1 MSVTSGN
8 SGRFNVELAHHNHE
22 YDESYQVTFASRNP
36 IFEQY
41 DPQAAGNNNAWVSQS
56 IPSVPS
62 DSTNII
68 MSVLAQA
75 DESHIY
81 LDVSGEG
88 VMSQREMTRA
98 FASNNSDDAAANWNT
113 FICPYK
119 SSYYFRYRASGD
131 STPGQN
137 IDFVGAYVDGYIQTL
152 NETPSTGLSANVVDN
167 NDYLAASSRVSGIA
181 EPNTTSMS
189 TSIWVKPAS
198 LGGVGNDSF
207 IWSAYSTNNL
217 DPSWPLPDSNGWYVK
232 INTSQL
238 IYESGPNQKTV
249 SQVFNTTQWYN
260 IVTVH
265 SGTNAAFY
273 VDGSLIGEGSNNPGD
288 AYDSVGPIQTG
299 WGTLLSIGR
308 PARHSTNF
316 GRGLYDEAALFNT
329 ALTPTQV
336 SSIYN
341 AGIPADISSQNPISY
356 WKMGNGIGDTTI
368 SGSFAYEGKEI
379 GTIIDQGSDPHSLTG
394 GGGIIY
400 GTGYKALNPR
410 QSLAVDFDGINDG
423 LDCGDDSS
431 LEPTNISVSAWVK
444 TEGTLDGYN
453 NVFVKLGAAFLHM
466 TFAVRYRS
474 TNRFN
479 LYVAY
484 NGGGYSSNDSS
495 STFTLTDWNHVVFTY
510 DKTNLKL
517 YVNGSE
523 EFTVAE
529 TRDINYT
536 DEGDGTSFRIGKGI
550 QPDPAEG
557 LIDDVSY
564 FNYALSA
571 SQVSTMYADG
581 ASADISS
588 LNPISWWK
596 MGNGLGGT
604 DLAGGAPQIGDTVGT
619 IVDQGSAS
627 NNATGLGDPTYGA
640 GQDFVA
646 PVPASPPYSNE
657 LSADLD
663 GINDYL
669 DIGSSGDM
677 GSFSLWFKPDSTI
690 TTSTT
695 AQYLL
700 SFSANGSIYGN
711 LGLGSST
718 SSFANEVLTFNQG
731 NRAYGYAGA
740 GFTISAEWH
749 HVAGRW
755 TGSTYEVYLD
765 GVQVKN
771 EEGGGGTA
779 GQVAFSA
786 LKIGGRGA
794 SENYAGLI
802 DEVAVF
808 TNPLSAAEIV
818 AIYNSGLP
826 ADLTSYSP
834 VGWWRMGD
842 GKGDSTS
849 GGLYPA
855 NSDTIGTVVDQGSG
869 GNDATA
875 AGGPTYS
882 NVVPTFASTLSAN
895 FDGTDDYLAVPFAP
909 SSIGTN
915 AYSISFWFNITSGA
929 TEDSPYFFAFGANS
943 SITTDT
949 FQGLGLTARSGDGYK
964 VRINNSFSTSYTQ
977 SVSSS
982 TSDVAAGN
990 WYHFVLVRDGT
1001 SLTLYKNGSSFLTLT
1016 NANVGSNDLS
1026 DGSELRLGYGYGA
1039 SARYING
1046 FIDEFAIFNSALS
1059 ASDVTAIY
1067 NSGVPADLA
1076 SYSPLGWWRMGENNS
1091 GSNGA
1096 TIGTVTDEGSGG
1108 NNATGEGP
1116 IYSNF
1121 VSPTFSRLSANFDG
1135 INDYLGVTPSST
1147 IDLYGLSAWFKCD
1160 TVIDKDAVKGVVLG
1174 PAALNWFI
1182 GFGGNVASALTD
1194 EIISINVGAIYGY
1207 CDASA
1212 SISTDWHHVAV
1223 AWSTSS
1229 ATNGGGDGYDIWL
1242 DGVKVGN
1249 QANTDF
1255 GAATLYTIP
1264 ASAIRFGQRADGNY
1278 PFAGLL
1284 DEIAIFSST
1293 LSASD
1298 IATLYNAGIPGDLT
1312 SLNPA
1317 GWWRMGE
1324 NNDGSNGAAIGTV
1337 TDEGS
1342 EGNDGTGSGATYSNS
1357 VAT

>member
-8 SGRFNVELAHHNHE
+8 SGRFNLDLSQHNHE
-22 YDESYQVTFASRNP
+22 YASGYQVTFVNRDP

-137 IDFVGAYVDGYIQTL
+137 IDFAGAYVDGYIQTL
-152 NETPSTGLSANVVDN
+152 SDPSVGLSANVVDN
-167 NDYLAASSRVSGIA
+167 TDYLAASSRVSGIA
-181 EPNTTSMS
+181 EPNTKSMS
-189 TSIWVKPAS
+189 SSIWVKPAS
-198 LGGVGNDSF
+198 LGGIGNESF
-207 IWSAYSTNNL
+207 IWSAYSSANL
-217 DPSWPLPDSNGWYVK
+217 DPSSPLPDSNGWYVK

-238 IYESGPNQKTV
+238 IYESGPHQKTV
-249 SQVFNTTQWYN
+249 SQAFNTTQWYN

-273 VDGSLIGEGSNNPGD
+273 VDGSLIGEGSNNPGNTS
-288 AYDSVGPIQTG
+288 DSVGPIQTG

-308 PARHSTNF
+308 PSRGSLYF

-341 AGIPADISSQNPISY
+341 AGIPADISVQNPISY

-368 SGSFAYEGKEI
+368 LGTSAVNEEEI
-379 GTIIDQGSDPHSLTG
+379 STIIDQGSDPHSLTG

-410 QSLAVDFDGINDG
+410 QSLAVDFDGTNDG

-444 TEGTLDGYN
+444 TEGVLDGYN
-453 NVFVKLGAAFLHM
+453 NVFVKLGAAFIHM

-479 LYVAY
+479 IYVAY
-484 NGGGYSSNDSS
+484 SGGGYSSNDSS

-529 TRDINYT
+529 NRDINYT

-550 QPDPAEG
+550 QPYPMEG

-596 MGNGLGGT
+596 MGNGLGDT

-627 NNATGLGDPTYGA
+627 NNATGLGAPTYGA
-640 GQDFVA
+640 GEGFVA

-657 LSADLD
+657 LSATFD
-663 GINDYL
+663 GINDFLLMGTSAISL
-669 DIGSSGDM
+669 DTD
-677 GSFSLWFKPDSTI
+677 
-690 TTSTT
+690 
-695 AQYLL
+695 
-700 SFSANGSIYGN
+700 
-711 LGLGSST
+711 
-718 SSFANEVLTFNQG
+718 
-731 NRAYGYAGA
+731 
-740 GFTISAEWH
+740 FTISAWIRPASSALAGYDFVGGWGNAASGQTRAMQILNSKLSFEIFLSRVSGATDLLADTWH
-749 HVAGRW
+749 HAAITFSGNNV
-755 TGSTYEVYLD
+755 EIFLD
-765 GVQVKN
+765 GVSDGTGSLSRSTMTAS
-771 EEGGGGTA
+771 ETFIGGTSTMTSEGFAPFA
-779 GQVAFSA
+779 G
-786 LKIGGRGA
+786 
-794 SENYAGLI
+794 EI
-802 DEVAVF
+802 DEFAVF
-808 TNPLSAAEIV
+808 ARVLSASDIA
-818 AIYNSGLP
+818 AIYNNGLP

-869 GNDATA
+869 GNDAAA

-882 NVVPTFASTLSAN
+882 NVVPTFESTLSADL
-895 FDGTDDYLAVPFAP
+895 DGTNDYLDID
-909 SSIGTN
+909 SSGDMG
-915 AYSISFWFNITSGA
+915 SFSLWFKP
-929 TEDSPYFFAFGANS
+929 DSL
-943 SITTDT
+943 ITTSTTAQYLLSFSANGSDYGNL
-949 FQGLGLTARSGDGYK
+949 GLG
-964 VRINNSFSTSYTQ
+964 
-977 SVSSS
+977 SS
-982 TSDVAAGN
+982 TSAFANEVLTFNQGN
-990 WYHFVLVRDGT
+990 R
-1001 SLTLYKNGSSFLTLT
+1001 
-1016 NANVGSNDLS
+1016 A
-1026 DGSELRLGYGYGA
+1026 YGYAGAGLTISAAWHHVAGRWTGSTYEVYLDGVQVKNAEGGGGSAGQVTFSALKIGGRGA
-1039 SARYING
+1039 SENYAG
-1046 FIDEFAIFNSALS
+1046 LIDEVAVFTNPLS
-1059 ASDVTAIY
+1059 AAEIVAIY
-1067 NSGVPADLA
+1067 NSGVPADLT

-1116 IYSNF
+1116 
-1121 VSPTFSRLSANFDG
+1121 
-1135 INDYLGVTPSST
+1135 
-1147 IDLYGLSAWFKCD
+1147 
-1160 TVIDKDAVKGVVLG
+1160 
-1174 PAALNWFI
+1174 
-1182 GFGGNVASALTD
+1182 
-1194 EIISINVGAIYGY
+1194 
-1207 CDASA
+1207 
-1212 SISTDWHHVAV
+1212 
-1223 AWSTSS
+1223 
-1229 ATNGGGDGYDIWL
+1229 
-1242 DGVKVGN
+1242 
-1249 QANTDF
+1249 
-1255 GAATLYTIP
+1255 
-1264 ASAIRFGQRADGNY
+1264 
-1278 PFAGLL
+1278 
-1284 DEIAIFSST
+1284 
-1293 LSASD
+1293 
-1298 IATLYNAGIPGDLT
+1298 
-1312 SLNPA
+1312 
-1317 GWWRMGE
+1317 
-1324 NNDGSNGAAIGTV
+1324 
-1337 TDEGS
+1337 
-1342 EGNDGTGSGATYSNS
+1342 TYSDS